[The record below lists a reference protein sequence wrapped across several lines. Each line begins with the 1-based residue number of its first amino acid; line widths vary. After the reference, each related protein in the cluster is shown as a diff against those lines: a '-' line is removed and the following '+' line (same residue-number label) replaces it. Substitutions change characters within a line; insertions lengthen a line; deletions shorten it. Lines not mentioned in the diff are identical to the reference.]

1 MKIVREAHLVGA
13 VDSTAPDRTILF
25 VLTTIGLLAAI
36 GVFVGLVA
44 ILVSKRRTR
53 AALEDMSDSLT
64 GVGNRRRL
72 DRDLAIEAASADT
85 PVAVI
90 KIDVDHFERIN
101 EEHGREAGDVVL
113 RQLADVLR
121 LECRTGDVLY
131 RCEDE
136 EFCVLL
142 AKTTTAE
149 AGQVAE
155 RMRFAVSRMAL
166 AVEEPLTVSIGVAL
180 GKGEHVAETMVRADE
195 ALSKSKHG
203 GRDRVTLAAQPLLGP
218 LAINRLGDKARSA
231 TFG

>member
-1 MKIVREAHLVGA
+1 MKIVRDAHLVSAVAAGA
-13 VDSTAPDRTILF
+13 PNRT
-25 VLTTIGLLAAI
+25 VVVALTMIGLLAAV
-36 GVFVGLVA
+36 GAFVGLV
-44 ILVSKRRTR
+44 VVVRSNRRKRLDQ
-53 AALEDMSDSLT
+53 AELNDELT

-90 KIDVDHFERIN
+90 KIDVDHFARVN
-101 EEHGREAGDVVL
+101 DEHGREVGDVVL
-113 RQLADVLR
+113 RRLADVLR
-121 LECRTGDVLY
+121 TECRQGDVLY

-142 AKTTTAE
+142 AQTTTAE

-166 AVEEPLTVSIGVAL
+166 SVENPLTVSIGVAL
-180 GKGEHVAETMVRADE
+180 GKGEHVAHTMVRADE
-195 ALSKSKHG
+195 ALLKSKDG

-218 LAINRLGDKARSA
+218 WAVRHAAETGHGA

>member
-1 MKIVREAHLVGA
+1 MNIVREAHSVSA
-13 VDSTAPDRTILF
+13 VASTAPNRTLLLA
-25 VLTTIGLLAAI
+25 LTTVGLLAAV

-44 ILVSKRRTR
+44 VLWSRRR
-53 AALEDMSDSLT
+53 SRSALAELSDDLT
-64 GVGNRRRL
+64 GAGNRRRL

-90 KIDVDHFERIN
+90 KIDVDHFKRIN
-101 EEHGREAGDVVL
+101 IEHGREAGDEVL

-121 LECRTGDVLY
+121 IECRTGDVVY

-180 GKGEHVAETMVRADE
+180 GRGEHVAQTMLRADE

-218 LAINRLGDKARSA
+218 LAVRHEGDQARSA

>member
-1 MKIVREAHLVGA
+1 MNSVRIQQMAGVVVSATSNQTIV
-13 VDSTAPDRTILF
+13 
-25 VLTTIGLLAAI
+25 
-36 GVFVGLVA
+36 VGLTVIG
-44 ILVSKRRTR
+44 ILATLGALGGVIAVVRDRRAKRWR
-53 AALEDMSDSLT
+53 LEMCDDLT

-72 DRDLAIEAASADT
+72 DRDLAIEAASAET

-90 KIDVDHFERIN
+90 KIDIDHFQRVN
-101 EEHGREAGDVVL
+101 DEHGREAGDEVL

-121 LECRTGDVLY
+121 AECRVGDVVY
-131 RCEDE
+131 RYEDE

-155 RMRFAVSRMAL
+155 RMRFGVSRMAL
-166 AVEEPLTVSIGVAL
+166 AVAEPLTVSIGVAL
-180 GKGEHVAETMVRADE
+180 GKGEHVAETMIRADE
-195 ALSKSKHG
+195 ALSKSKVG

-218 LAINRLGDKARSA
+218 LAVRHPADSASGA